1 MSPQAVHS
9 AMTPRVA
16 FFADSFHEV
25 NGVALTCRQFDAYAR
40 KNSRPF
46 VSVHAGPETKVEES
60 GPHKT
65 IELNRGSAAISIES
79 DLAFDPFLWRRGQWL
94 LEQIRT

>member
-1 MSPQAVHS
+1 VSNEAVQTR
-9 AMTPRVA
+9 MTPRVA

-40 KNSRPF
+40 KNDLPF
-46 VSVHAGPETKVEES
+46 VSIHAGRETKAEVS
-60 GPHKT
+60 GSHKT

-79 DLAFDPFLWRRGQWL
+79 DLAFDPLLWRRGQ
-94 LEQIRT
+94 